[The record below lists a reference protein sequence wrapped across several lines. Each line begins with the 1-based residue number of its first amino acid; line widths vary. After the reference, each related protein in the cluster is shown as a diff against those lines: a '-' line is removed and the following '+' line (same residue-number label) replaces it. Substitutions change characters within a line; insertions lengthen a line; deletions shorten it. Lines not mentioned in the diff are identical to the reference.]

1 MRPQALQ
8 EELQRAL
15 AHHQAGR
22 LAEAERQYARLRRS
36 FPGNFD
42 LVHLS
47 GTLALQLGRH
57 AEAAQALNQARRL
70 GPTSA
75 VCAMRH
81 GIALAALG
89 KLGEAEAALA
99 AALALDRDLPEAW
112 LHLGGVLGAAGRLED
127 GAAAFE
133 RAIALRPD
141 YAEAHDRLGAL
152 LTGWKGHAAAEPHF
166 RRAIQGDPKR
176 ATAWCNLGV
185 CLLYRGRLGEA
196 LECFARALQADPG
209 LAHAHTARGLALE
222 RCYKLAEA
230 VEAYTCALRL
240 QPANAEAWSSRL
252 MALQYLGLPGAAL
265 AREHRAFGA
274 AIEGTIQ
281 AGRPAAF
288 ANGRDPERRL
298 RLGLLSPD
306 LHRHAVAYF
315 LEPILAHLDRG
326 QFEVVLYHDHAVTDS
341 MSDRLRRL
349 ADRWTSVAGQTN
361 AALETLIRADRPDV
375 LIDLAG
381 HTGFNRL
388 PLFARRLAPVQAT
401 YLGYPD
407 TTGLAA
413 MDYRLVDGVTDP
425 SPTAD
430 ALCTERLIRFAPT
443 AWSYCPPPTA
453 PEPGE
458 DRTGPFTFGC
468 FNNFAKVTDALLLC
482 WSRLL
487 AAVPGSRLALKGAGF
502 AAPELATA
510 VRERLTAAG
519 LAADRVE
526 LLERTETLE
535 GHLAAYARIDLA
547 LDTFPY
553 NGTTTT
559 CEALWMG
566 VPVVALAGDRHAG
579 RVGASLL
586 TAVGRPEWIAR
597 DAADYVRL
605 AAEIAA
611 ARPRTRAARSELR
624 TAVRGSVLCDHPAQA
639 RRFGSALR
647 EMWRTWCARAQA
659 AA

>member
-1 MRPQALQ
+1 MNPSVFQ

-22 LAEAERQYARLRRS
+22 LAEAERRYARLRRS
-36 FPGNFD
+36 VPNNFD

-57 AEAAQALNQARRL
+57 AEAAKALNQARRL
-70 GPTSA
+70 GPASA

-89 KLGEAEAALA
+89 LLGEAEAALRE
-99 AALALDRDLPEAW
+99 ALALSQDLPEAW
-112 LHLGGVLGAAGRLED
+112 LHLGAVLGAAGRLDD
-127 GAAAFE
+127 GAAAFQ

-152 LTGWKGHAAAEPHF
+152 LTGWKGHAAAEPCF
-166 RRAIQGDPKR
+166 RRAVQADPRR

-196 LECFARALQADPG
+196 LDCFARALQLDPA

-222 RCYKLAEA
+222 RCYRLAEA

-252 MALQYLGLPGAAL
+252 MGLQYMGLPREAM
-265 AREHRAFGA
+265 AREHREFGR
-274 AIEGTIQ
+274 AIEGAAR
-281 AGRPAAF
+281 AGGRAAF
-288 ANGRDPERRL
+288 ANVREPERRL
-298 RLGLLSPD
+298 RVGFLSPD

-326 QFEVVLYHDHAVTDS
+326 QFEVVLYHDHAVTDA
-341 MSDRLRRL
+341 MSDRLRSL
-349 ADRWTSVAGQTN
+349 ADRWISVAGQTN
-361 AALETLIRADRPDV
+361 AALERLIRADGPDLLV
-375 LIDLAG
+375 DLAG

-413 MDYRLVDGVTDP
+413 MDYRLVDAVTDP
-425 SPTAD
+425 APAAD
-430 ALCTERLIRFAPT
+430 ALCSERLVRFAPT

-453 PEPGE
+453 PEPAA
-458 DRTGPFTFGC
+458 DRSGPVAFGC
-468 FNNFAKVTDALLLC
+468 FNNFAKVTDSALSS

-502 AAPELATA
+502 AAPELAAA
-510 VRERLTAAG
+510 VRGRLTAAG
-519 LAADRVE
+519 IAGDRVE

-535 GHLAAYARIDLA
+535 AHLAAYGGIDLA

-553 NGTTTT
+553 HGTTTT

-566 VPVVALAGDRHAG
+566 VPVVALAGDRHAS

-586 TAVGRPEWIAR
+586 AAVGHPEWIAS
-597 DAADYVRL
+597 DAADYVRI
-605 AAEIAA
+605 AAEVAA
-611 ARPRTRAARSELR
+611 SRPRTRAAREELR
-624 TAVRGSVLCDHPAQA
+624 AAVRRSALCDHPAQA

-647 EMWRTWCARAQA
+647 AMWRTWCAQAQA

>member
-1 MRPQALQ
+1 
-8 EELQRAL
+8 
-15 AHHQAGR
+15 
-22 LAEAERQYARLRRS
+22 
-36 FPGNFD
+36 
-42 LVHLS
+42 
-47 GTLALQLGRH
+47 
-57 AEAAQALNQARRL
+57 
-70 GPTSA
+70 
-75 VCAMRH
+75 
-81 GIALAALG
+81 
-89 KLGEAEAALA
+89 
-99 AALALDRDLPEAW
+99 
-112 LHLGGVLGAAGRLED
+112 LED
-127 GAAAFE
+127 AAAAFE

-152 LTGWKGHAAAEPHF
+152 LTGWKGHTAAEPHF

-274 AIEGTIQ
+274 AIEGAIQ